1 MKISQ
6 LLTLDTVITPLD
18 TPDAETASRQL
29 IETLARVK
37 GIDAARAIKDTAA
50 RERKASTL
58 FDAPPYR
65 IAIPHAS
72 TQACRQLVMALGI
85 SPQGVPWLSGGQR
98 ANVVFA
104 VLCPPQAHGLYL
116 KVMGRIAR
124 LCQDAHFIKALLE
137 AHNAQQAIELL
148 TNAEAPLGEIVAAE
162 GMPTF
167 CVLGAGNGG
176 MAMAGHLAITGCHVN
191 LYNHNEDRLQP
202 VRQRGGIEV
211 VGQIEGFATLG
222 AVTTV
227 PAEAIANVDVLMVVV
242 PANAHRSV
250 AEAVARHIKDGQIL
264 VLNPGRT
271 GGALEVA
278 KIIHDINPA
287 VRPYI
292 AEAQTLLYAS
302 RVTNPGQVHIFGIK
316 NSVPLSTLPSYLG
329 VDVLPVI
336 RKALPQFVPGD
347 NVLKTSLDNIGAV
360 FHPTVTVLNA
370 GRIEDT
376 HGDFE
381 YYIQGVTPAVASVLE
396 AVDSERVAVAAA
408 LGIRANTARE
418 WLYLAYDAPGRT
430 LLEAMR
436 ANPGYRGIKAPA
448 TIVHRYIFEDVPT
461 SLVPIAS
468 IGEMLGVPTPTIRTI
483 IHLASAMHGVDY
495 WAEGRTVDRLGLRGL
510 SVKQINLLIA
520 GAAETAENT
529 GGAQVAGT
537 AGIAGIAEVE
547 TASSAEQPAPQPQT
561 GAEPPVASVDEAER
575 LRLLANAS
583 GLLGETQNPL
593 P

>member
-191 LYNHNEDRLQP
+191 
-202 VRQRGGIEV
+202 
-211 VGQIEGFATLG
+211 QIGR
-222 AVTTV
+222 
-227 PAEAIANVDVLMVVV
+227 
-242 PANAHRSV
+242 AHV
-250 AEAVARHIKDGQIL
+250 
-264 VLNPGRT
+264 
-271 GGALEVA
+271 
-278 KIIHDINPA
+278 
-287 VRPYI
+287 
-292 AEAQTLLYAS
+292 
-302 RVTNPGQVHIFGIK
+302 
-316 NSVPLSTLPSYLG
+316 
-329 VDVLPVI
+329 
-336 RKALPQFVPGD
+336 
-347 NVLKTSLDNIGAV
+347 
-360 FHPTVTVLNA
+360 
-370 GRIEDT
+370 
-376 HGDFE
+376 
-381 YYIQGVTPAVASVLE
+381 
-396 AVDSERVAVAAA
+396 
-408 LGIRANTARE
+408 
-418 WLYLAYDAPGRT
+418 
-430 LLEAMR
+430 
-436 ANPGYRGIKAPA
+436 
-448 TIVHRYIFEDVPT
+448 
-461 SLVPIAS
+461 
-468 IGEMLGVPTPTIRTI
+468 
-483 IHLASAMHGVDY
+483 
-495 WAEGRTVDRLGLRGL
+495 
-510 SVKQINLLIA
+510 
-520 GAAETAENT
+520 
-529 GGAQVAGT
+529 
-537 AGIAGIAEVE
+537 
-547 TASSAEQPAPQPQT
+547 
-561 GAEPPVASVDEAER
+561 
-575 LRLLANAS
+575 
-583 GLLGETQNPL
+583 
-593 P
+593 